1 MRTIVLN
8 QRHQPPTPPALASVS
23 GSVPPLIEQWR
34 FPLGEHMAVLTIT
47 GEREI
52 EPQDMDAL
60 LEISHLFKRSI
71 LKRHRER
78 SARTAMPEYEI

>member
-1 MRTIVLN
+1 MRTTVLN
-8 QRHQPPTPPALASVS
+8 QQHERPTPTALASVS
-23 GSVPPLIEQWR
+23 GSAPTLIEQWR
-34 FPLGEHMAVLTIT
+34 FPLGEHMATLTIT
-47 GEREI
+47 GEREL

-78 SARTAMPEYEI
+78 AARTAMPEYEI

>member
-1 MRTIVLN
+1 
-8 QRHQPPTPPALASVS
+8 
-23 GSVPPLIEQWR
+23 
-34 FPLGEHMAVLTIT
+34 MAVLTIT

-78 SARTAMPEYEI
+78 AARTAMPEYEI